1 MSSEYSLE
9 IENISKQYKMYASPK
24 HRFIDIFTGG
34 KFGKNTTFYALK
46 EFNLKVKKGE
56 SIGIL
61 GKNGAGKSTLLQ
73 ILAGIIPPS
82 SGKVIVNGNVSALL
96 ELGAGFNPEFSGR
109 ENIDISASIY
119 GVKLT
124 ESKLQSIIEFADIG
138 NFIEQPVKVYSSGM
152 FIRLAFA
159 IASQMEPDILIVDE
173 ALSVGDLQFQT
184 KCLRLIQKLRE
195 QGCTFVF
202 VSHSPRMVELFCDR
216 AIWLQDGKVKLD
228 GEPKKVVRAYENFMV
243 GGLDK
248 VNDDHTF
255 KEIENKNDE
264 DSVFT
269 TSGFVKLG
277 SNNHIE
283 SKAGFQISEVKVIID
298 DQVNP
303 HLIISKDF
311 YLILEAKY
319 KLPYEI
325 NKALWAIGMFNEVNQ
340 PIFHYNTDNSG
351 VEYRNADDMRL
362 EGVIRFKVQVPS
374 VRPGEY
380 LIAIGLDDGVPGN
393 SEVLIHVY
401 DAFKLRVSNA
411 VESPQAGYVQ
421 LTNCVAEIIDEK

>member
-1 MSSEYSLE
+1 MSSEYSLI

-24 HRFIDIFTGG
+24 HRFMDIFSGG
-34 KFGKNTTFYALK
+34 RFGKNTTFFALK
-46 EFNLKVKKGE
+46 NFNLKVKKGE

-82 SGKVIVNGNVSALL
+82 SGKIVVNGNVSALL

-109 ENIDISASIY
+109 ENIEISSRIY

-124 ESKLQSIIEFADIG
+124 EQKLQNIIAFADIG
-138 NFIEQPVKVYSSGM
+138 SFIEQPVKVYSSGM

-216 AIWLQDGKVKLD
+216 AIWLQDGAVKLD

-243 GGLDK
+243 GGLDNENNESKK
-248 VNDDHTF
+248 V
-255 KEIENKNDE
+255 
-264 DSVFT
+264 DSEVHYESK
-269 TSGFVKLG
+269 SGFNKLS
-277 SNNHIE
+277 SNNHVECKEGFDFTAVKVSIDGELNPHSFE
-283 SKAGFQISEVKVIID
+283 SKEFS
-298 DQVNP
+298 
-303 HLIISKDF
+303 LIV
-311 YLILEAKY
+311 EAKY
-319 KLPYEI
+319 VMAYKV
-325 NKALWAIGMFNEVNQ
+325 NKPLWAIGMFNEVNQ

-351 VEYRNADDMRL
+351 VEYLNEANMGL
-362 EGVIRFKVQVPS
+362 QGTIRFRVDVPS
-374 VRPGEY
+374 IRPGDY

-393 SEVLIHVY
+393 SEVLAHVY
-401 DAFKLRVSNA
+401 DAFTLRISNI
-411 VESPQAGYVQ
+411 VDSPQAGYIQ
-421 LTNCVAEIIDEK
+421 LNNCIAEIINEK

>member
-1 MSSEYSLE
+1 MCSNYSLE
-9 IENISKQYKMYASPK
+9 INNISKQYKMYSSPK
-24 HRFIDIFTGG
+24 HRFLDLFSNG

-46 EFNLKVKKGE
+46 DFSLKVKKGE
-56 SIGIL
+56 SIGVL

-73 ILAGIIPPS
+73 ILAGIIPPT
-82 SGKVIVNGNVSALL
+82 SGSVVVNGSVSALL

-109 ENIDISASIY
+109 ENIELSASIY

-124 ESKLQSIIEFADIG
+124 SEKIKNIEEFADIG

-152 FIRLAFA
+152 FVRLAFA

-243 GGLDK
+243 GGL
-248 VNDDHTF
+248 
-255 KEIENKNDE
+255 EKNDVSQNADNLSYVGAE
-264 DSVFT
+264 NGFNKIT
-269 TSGFVKLG
+269 T
-277 SNNHIE
+277 NNHIE
-283 SKAGFQISEVKVIID
+283 AKNGFSITEVKVVID
-298 DQVNP
+298 NEKNP
-303 HLIISKDF
+303 NSIISKDF
-311 YLILEAKY
+311 SLILEAKY
-319 KLPYEI
+319 RLN
-325 NKALWAIGMFNEVNQ
+325 NKVNKPLWAIGMFNELNQ
-340 PIFHYNTDNSG
+340 PVFHYNTDNSG
-351 VEYRNADDMRL
+351 VIFKINNNSAL
-362 EGVIRFKVQVPS
+362 NGFIRFKVNVPS

-393 SEVLIHVY
+393 SEVLVHLY

-411 VESPQAGYVQ
+411 VESPQAGYIQ
-421 LTNCVAEIIDEK
+421 LNNCFAEIFNEK

>member
-1 MSSEYSLE
+1 MSSEYSLI

-24 HRFIDIFTGG
+24 HRFMDIFSGG
-34 KFGKNTTFYALK
+34 KFGKNTTFFALK
-46 EFNLKVKKGE
+46 NFNLKVKKGE

-82 SGKVIVNGNVSALL
+82 SGKIVVNGNVSALL

-109 ENIDISASIY
+109 ENIEISASIY

-124 ESKLQSIIEFADIG
+124 EQKLQNIIDFADIG
-138 NFIEQPVKVYSSGM
+138 SFIDQPVKVYSSGM

-216 AIWLQDGKVKLD
+216 AIWLQDGAVKLD

-243 GGLDK
+243 GGLDNENNESIK
-248 VNDDHTF
+248 VDTEVQF
-255 KEIENKNDE
+255 ESE
-264 DSVFT
+264 
-269 TSGFVKLG
+269 SGFNKL
-277 SNNHIE
+277 SSSNHIE
-283 SKAGFQISEVKVIID
+283 CKEGFNFTAVKVSID
-298 DQVNP
+298 GELNP
-303 HLIISKDF
+303 HSFESKQFSLIV
-311 YLILEAKY
+311 EAKY
-319 KLPYEI
+319 VMAYKV
-325 NKALWAIGMFNEVNQ
+325 NKPLWAIGMFNEVNQ

-351 VEYRNADDMRL
+351 VEYLNEVNIGL
-362 EGVIRFKVQVPS
+362 QGIIRFRVDVPS
-374 VRPGEY
+374 VRPGDY

-393 SEVLIHVY
+393 SEVLAHVY
-401 DAFKLRVSNA
+401 DAFTLRISNT
-411 VESPQAGYVQ
+411 VDSPQAGYIQ
-421 LTNCVAEIIDEK
+421 LNNCIAEIINEK